1 MPTEF
6 RNDGPWPAGQRRIA
20 LAGAGS
26 AALAAL
32 LVVAQLQVSDWSD
45 SERLFRHAL
54 AITGA
59 NPMACGNLGD
69 ALLHQGRFAEAEAQF
84 RKVLAMDPEHYPQI
98 PRALAVALA
107 GQGRIGAARVFVLE
121 TIPGNAEKAR
131 ALSELA
137 VFLASQGRASEALE
151 LLQEAVR
158 LVPCNRPG

>member
-84 RKVLAMDPEHYPQI
+84 RKVLAMDP
-98 PRALAVALA
+98 
-107 GQGRIGAARVFVLE
+107 
-121 TIPGNAEKAR
+121 
-131 ALSELA
+131 ALSPDSA
-137 VFLASQGRASEALE
+137 GIGR
-151 LLQEAVR
+151 R
-158 LVPCNRPG
+158 LGRTRADRRRTRFRA